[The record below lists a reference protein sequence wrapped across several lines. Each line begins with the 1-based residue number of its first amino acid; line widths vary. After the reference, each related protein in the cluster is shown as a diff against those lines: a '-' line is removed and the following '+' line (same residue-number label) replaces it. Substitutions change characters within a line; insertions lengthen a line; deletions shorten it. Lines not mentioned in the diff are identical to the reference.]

1 MASLS
6 PSWQNQTFW
15 HKKGIQMPNAAGQD
29 KERRLKTSQ
38 NQPTTAHFF
47 RKTRREQKKPTWITS
62 GYSQYLKY
70 KNNVQV

>member
-1 MASLS
+1 
-6 PSWQNQTFW
+6 
-15 HKKGIQMPNAAGQD
+15 MPNAAGQD
-29 KERRLKTSQ
+29 KERRLKTSK